1 MPVTGT
7 GRRGWVGPLTAHS
20 RLFLQF
26 FSWYAVCLLLGMN
39 NITRLGVVGGVERAF
54 RHLLDRSL
62 CRDVRVEFHAGHM
75 NGSGERE
82 LSSLV
87 QRCDVVIVV
96 TGVNSHNAVRRTR
109 ELTRLYQ
116 RPCFIVRRLGT
127 QLFSE
132 ILDTLPSSRTE
143 DTKHSYAPFR
153 SSVHDSQRS
162 PRVSC

>member
-1 MPVTGT
+1 M
-7 GRRGWVGPLTAHS
+7 S
-20 RLFLQF
+20 
-26 FSWYAVCLLLGMN
+26 

-62 CRDVRVEFHAGHM
+62 SRDVRVEFHAGHM

-109 ELTRLYQ
+109 DLTRLYQ

-132 ILDTLPSSRTE
+132 IMDTLPHSSGE
-143 DTKHSYAPFR
+143 DAKHSYAPFR
-153 SSVHDSQRS
+153 SQGDLAGRSRKHDPGARGSGKERNCGIFAMVLGAAQQES
-162 PRVSC
+162 

>member
-1 MPVTGT
+1 
-7 GRRGWVGPLTAHS
+7 
-20 RLFLQF
+20 
-26 FSWYAVCLLLGMN
+26 MN

-62 CRDVRVEFHAGHM
+62 GHDIRVEFHAGHM

-127 QLFSE
+127 QLFEE
-132 ILDTLPSSRTE
+132 ILESLPASPSNE
-143 DTKHSYAPFR
+143 TKHSYAPFR
-153 SSVHDSQRS
+153 SGGHDSQR
-162 PRVSC
+162 PARVNC